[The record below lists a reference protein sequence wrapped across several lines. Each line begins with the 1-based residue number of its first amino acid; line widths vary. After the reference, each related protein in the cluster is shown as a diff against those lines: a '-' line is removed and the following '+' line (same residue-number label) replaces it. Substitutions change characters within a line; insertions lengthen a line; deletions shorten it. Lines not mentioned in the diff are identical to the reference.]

1 LTGTSLWSAEGG
13 PQAGRRDLIILIA
26 LLLFTLFFRLATL
39 MMMNTGVDERDY
51 WFSAK
56 AIARGLPYPEIT
68 HRTTRFAIILPVAL
82 SQVLLGS
89 HPDVYYLLP
98 VVNALIQTALA
109 FAIGRKLRGR
119 LTGFLA
125 AIGLTLFPYMIRA
138 GSQVRPEIFSIT
150 YILLA
155 LYFFV
160 EYLQRDT
167 RELPPLLWSTAWL
180 FIAYE
185 AKITNLYLVPGL
197 FLAIILYKKRPAHA
211 FLLGGILL
219 FLFLAE
225 TGVYAAFTQ
234 YKLGELEII
243 AKNHFHSDSLVVP
256 GLVDLFQR
264 YASQNLQVY
273 WQVPFGL
280 FAIAAAVYLIR
291 GTDRRISSLVLAS
304 LSFFFLLT
312 FEVKTLHPVTPAESF
327 INRYFCAAL
336 PSVFLVLAY
345 AAEGI
350 AAILFRRKPQGK
362 ADGSAAAYVWVLAF
376 CVLAVLGIFSLP
388 RLPAG
393 IRAYANSP
401 LHLHQH
407 PLVLNETYRRV
418 INRAYSEGTPIVAVN
433 GNGGENA
440 IQTCESYFI
449 DVSHYREGRPPLHTG
464 IRYADATYL
473 VLSRD
478 AKGIMT
484 DRVLAAIRAPFRVV
498 SMPVNSIQLLTND
511 SVDGRKGQADEDTNQ

>member
-1 LTGTSLWSAEGG
+1 LPDTSILSDRVG
-13 PQAGRRDLIILIA
+13 PPQGRRDLIILIA
-26 LLLFTLFFRLATL
+26 LLLFTLFFRFATL

-56 AIARGLPYPEIT
+56 AIASGLPYPEIT

-82 SQVLLGS
+82 AQLLLGS

-98 VVNALIQTALA
+98 LMNALVQTALA

-119 LTGFLA
+119 LTGFVA
-125 AIGLTLFPYMIRA
+125 AAGLTLFPYMIRA
-138 GSQVRPEIFSIT
+138 GSQVRPEVFSIT

-155 LYFFV
+155 FYFFI

-167 RELPPLLWSTAWL
+167 SELPPLLWSTAWL

-185 AKITNLYLVPGL
+185 AKITNLYFVPGI

-225 TGVYAAFTQ
+225 TGMYAAFTQ
-234 YKLGELEII
+234 YKFGELEII

-256 GLVDLFQR
+256 SLIDLFDR
-264 YASQNLQVY
+264 YANPNLQLY
-273 WQVPFGL
+273 WQVPLGL
-280 FAIAAAVYLIR
+280 FAIAAVWYLVK
-291 GTDRRISSLVLAS
+291 GTDKRISSLVLAS
-304 LSFFFLLT
+304 LSFFFFLT
-312 FEVKTLHPVTPAESF
+312 FEVKSLHPVTPAESF
-327 INRYFCAAL
+327 INRYFSAVL

-345 AAEGI
+345 AAEGVT
-350 AAILFRRKPQGK
+350 AIIFRRPLKGK
-362 ADGSAAAYVWVLAF
+362 SDGPAAAYVGVLAL

-401 LHLHQH
+401 LHPRQH
-407 PLVLNETYRRV
+407 PLVLNETFRREINMSYR
-418 INRAYSEGTPIVAVN
+418 EGIPIIAVN
-433 GNGGENA
+433 DNGGENA

-449 DVSHYREGRPPLHTG
+449 DLSLYKNGRPPQHTVM
-464 IRYADATYL
+464 RLADMTIL

-478 AKGIMT
+478 GTGVTT
-484 DRVLAAIRAPFRVV
+484 DRILAAIRTPFRVV
-498 SMPVNSIQLLTND
+498 AMPASSLRLLTND
-511 SVDGRKGQADEDTNQ
+511 SVDGRRGPADEDTNQ

>member
-1 LTGTSLWSAEGG
+1 LTGTSLWSAEDSPHG
-13 PQAGRRDLIILIA
+13 GRRDLLILIA

-56 AIARGLPYPEIT
+56 AIASGLPYPEIT

-82 SQVLLGS
+82 AQVLLGS
-89 HPDVYYLLP
+89 HPDVYYLMP
-98 VVNALIQTALA
+98 VMNALVQTVLA

-125 AIGLTLFPYMIRA
+125 AMGLTLFPYMIRA
-138 GSQVRPEIFSIT
+138 GSQVRPEVFSIT
-150 YILLA
+150 YILLSF
-155 LYFFV
+155 YFFI

-167 RELPPLLWSTAWL
+167 RELPPLLWTTAWL

-185 AKITNLYLVPGL
+185 AKITNLYFVPGM
-197 FLAIILYKKRPAHA
+197 FLAIVLYKKKPAHA

-225 TGVYAAFTQ
+225 TGLYAAFTQ

-264 YASQNLQVY
+264 YASPNLQLY

-280 FAIAAAVYLIR
+280 FAIAAVVYLVR

-304 LSFFFLLT
+304 LSFFLLLT

-327 INRYFCAAL
+327 INRYFSAVL
-336 PSVFLVLAY
+336 PSVFLVLAC

-350 AAILFRRKPQGK
+350 VATKRKVN
-362 ADGSAAAYVWVLAF
+362 GSAAAYVWVLTF

-388 RLPAG
+388 RLPTG

-401 LHLHQH
+401 LHPRQH
-407 PLVLNETYRRV
+407 PLVLNETYRKE
-418 INRAYSEGTPIVAVN
+418 INRAFVEGTPIVAVDD
-433 GNGGENA
+433 NGGYNA

-449 DVSHYREGRPPLHTG
+449 DPSFYRGGRPPQHSRVNIEG
-464 IRYADATYL
+464 AGYV
-473 VLSRD
+473 VLSHNES
-478 AKGIMT
+478 GIAT
-484 DRVLAAIRAPFRVV
+484 DKVLAAIRTPFRVAY
-498 SMPVNSIQLLTND
+498 MPVKRIGLLTAD
-511 SVDGRKGQADEDTNQ
+511 SVEGKKGPADEDINQ